1 MNFLAI
7 DTTMDKIGIALSING
22 RDITLIVDECP
33 KKHNNSLL
41 PSIEKLLI
49 ENNCSLS
56 EFDVLGVVTGPGS
69 FTGIRVGVATINA
82 MSFALDKKVIEITS
96 LELARVGNEAEDIL
110 ALIDCRNNNF
120 YAGLFSD
127 NETKYMAIDG
137 FEASDYKQKH
147 ILYKETNPIS
157 LLLAMKSK
165 IEKGEYTEK
174 AKPFYLKKSSAERE
188 NGL

>member
-7 DTTMDKIGIALSING
+7 DTTMDEIGIALSFNEK
-22 RDITLIVDECP
+22 DIALVVHQSP

-49 ENNCSLS
+49 ENSCSIS
-56 EFDVLGVVTGPGS
+56 DFDVFGVVTGPGS

-82 MSFALDKKVIEITS
+82 LSYALNKKVIEITS
-96 LELARVGNEAEDIL
+96 LELARVGNEEEDIL

-120 YAGLFSD
+120 YAALFKG
-127 NETKYMAIDG
+127 NETEYMAING
-137 FEASDYKQKH
+137 EQAKEFSEKQV
-147 ILYKETNPIS
+147 IYKETNPTS
-157 LLLAMKSK
+157 LLVAMKERIARKQYS
-165 IEKGEYTEK
+165 EK